1 MYVRWKKR
9 QMTRAAWGRGPC
21 PIGAHALACVL
32 VECRRVN
39 GRPRQKF
46 VARLGTLQIWEN
58 GRGEVAIGTGGHAHA
73 AAIIAFWDRLSRK
86 LDALKVPHDR
96 DAVETMV
103 SAKVPRPDDE
113 MRARVGGRRQSR
125 IDISLRE
132 TGLPG
137 RP

>member
-9 QMTRAAWGRGPC
+9 QMTRAARGRGPC

-46 VARLGTLQIWEN
+46 VARLGTLQVWEN
-58 GRGEVAIGTGGHAHA
+58 GRGEVAIGTGGRAYP

-96 DAVETMV
+96 DAVEAMI
-103 SAKVPRPDDE
+103 SANLPRPDDE
-113 MRARVGGRRQSR
+113 MRDRVGAGRA
-125 IDISLRE
+125 LR
-132 TGLPG
+132 GCG
-137 RP
+137 QI